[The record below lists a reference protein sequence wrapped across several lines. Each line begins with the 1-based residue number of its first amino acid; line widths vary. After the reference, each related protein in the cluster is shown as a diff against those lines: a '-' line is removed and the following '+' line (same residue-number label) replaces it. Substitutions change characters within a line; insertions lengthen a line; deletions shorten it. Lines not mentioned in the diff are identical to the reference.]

1 MRRMEFKME
10 RPNLV
15 KEGDE
20 VTITEGVLPSAY
32 YYTINPAVAMSGN
45 YVFRER
51 LQSRT
56 GIVQEIKHT
65 EKGFYVVVEFEE
77 EVEYTIVGSTE
88 VNLAENKISNESPI
102 GKALLGAKKGST
114 VEVNAPAGVIKYQI
128 LSITK

>member
-51 LQSRT
+51 LQSRHRYCA
-56 GIVQEIKHT
+56 G
-65 EKGFYVVVEFEE
+65 
-77 EVEYTIVGSTE
+77 
-88 VNLAENKISNESPI
+88 NKAH
-102 GKALLGAKKGST
+102 GKR
-114 VEVNAPAGVIKYQI
+114 I
-128 LSITK
+128 LRRSRI

>member
-45 YVFRER
+45 YVFREP

-56 GIVQEIKHT
+56 GCAEIKHT
-65 EKGFYVVVEFEE
+65 EKGFYVVVEFDEE
-77 EVEYTIVGSTE
+77 DV
-88 VNLAENKISNESPI
+88 
-102 GKALLGAKKGST
+102 
-114 VEVNAPAGVIKYQI
+114 
-128 LSITK
+128 

>member
-45 YVFRER
+45 YV
-51 LQSRT
+51 
-56 GIVQEIKHT
+56 GK
-65 EKGFYVVVEFEE
+65 
-77 EVEYTIVGSTE
+77 STDII
-88 VNLAENKISNESPI
+88 NGKENEN
-102 GKALLGAKKGST
+102 GT
-114 VEVNAPAGVIKYQI
+114 
-128 LSITK
+128 

>member
-45 YVFRER
+45 YIFRDCAGNKAYGKR
-51 LQSRT
+51 ILRCSR
-56 GIVQEIKHT
+56 V
-65 EKGFYVVVEFEE
+65 
-77 EVEYTIVGSTE
+77 
-88 VNLAENKISNESPI
+88 
-102 GKALLGAKKGST
+102 
-114 VEVNAPAGVIKYQI
+114 
-128 LSITK
+128 

>member
-45 YVFRER
+45 YIFSGAAAVADRHCA
-51 LQSRT
+51 
-56 GIVQEIKHT
+56 GNKAHG
-65 EKGFYVVVEFEE
+65 KGFYVVVEFDEE
-77 EVEYTIVGSTE
+77 DV
-88 VNLAENKISNESPI
+88 
-102 GKALLGAKKGST
+102 
-114 VEVNAPAGVIKYQI
+114 
-128 LSITK
+128 

>member
-45 YVFRER
+45 YIFRR
-51 LQSRT
+51 
-56 GIVQEIKHT
+56 G
-65 EKGFYVVVEFEE
+65 
-77 EVEYTIVGSTE
+77 
-88 VNLAENKISNESPI
+88 
-102 GKALLGAKKGST
+102 
-114 VEVNAPAGVIKYQI
+114 
-128 LSITK
+128 